1 MTEAPAAAAAL
12 TGIRVLDLT
21 TNYAAYAGRLLAD
34 LGADVVRVEPPEGS
48 PVRSLAPSQPG
59 PMGEVLSFAHAFLDA
74 GKRSVT
80 LDRATPAGRELL
92 VELAASSDAIIET
105 PAAAGDERIDVER
118 IRQRNPGLVLV
129 SISAFG
135 RDGPYAGYRATD
147 LTLLAAGGLLSLG
160 GYADSEPLAVQGE
173 QAMLA
178 SGIYGAIAV
187 LTGLYQRI
195 STSEG
200 CWIDVSGQE
209 CVAFALEDAV
219 AEWSINGHVRR
230 RLGDGAREAGTG
242 VYPCKDGYVSM
253 VAGRLGTAKAFVA
266 LTQWVAAS
274 EAPGA
279 ASLLEPHWQDFNYRQ
294 SAEGIARF
302 AEIFGAFCRTRGKQ
316 ELYREGQARQIAI
329 APVNT
334 IADVLQDPQLAA
346 NSYFRPQLERISGK
360 DIAFP
365 GPPYRL
371 SRTPA
376 RPRAPAPRLGE
387 HNRELLQ
394 GEFRPRRRRGEG
406 LRKRDAAFG
415 SESAGFLLDR
425 RRRVRHPHPGRSG
438 RRGDQGRN
446 RGPIPTICGSRART
460 SREQSRS
467 RAPAISHR
475 ATPARRASR
484 STCRIR
490 GRGRLR

>member
-1 MTEAPAAAAAL
+1 MIQAPASAAAL

-48 PVRSLAPSQPG
+48 PLRGLAPCQTG
-59 PMGEVLSFAHAFLDA
+59 PTGAPLSFAHAFLDA

-80 LDRATPAGRELL
+80 LDLMTAAGRELL
-92 VELAASSDAIIET
+92 AELTASSDAMIET
-105 PAAAGDERIDVER
+105 PSAAAADHIDFELV
-118 IRQRNPGLVLV
+118 RQRNPGLVLV

-135 RDGPYAGYRATD
+135 RDGPYAGYQATD

-160 GYADSEPLAVQGE
+160 GYVDSEPLAVQGE

-187 LTGLYQRI
+187 LTALHERTQTGK
-195 STSEG
+195 G

-242 VYPCKDGYVSM
+242 VYPCKDGYISM
-253 VAGRLGTAKAFVA
+253 VAGRLGTANAFVM

-274 EAPGA
+274 EVPGG
-279 ASLLEPHWQDFNYRQ
+279 ASLLEPQWQDFKFRQ
-294 SAEGIARF
+294 SPEGIARF

-334 IADVLQDPQLAA
+334 VADVLQDAQLAA
-346 NSYFRPQLERISGK
+346 NSYFQPQFERNSGRE
-360 DIAFP
+360 ITFP

-376 RPRAPAPRLGE
+376 RPRGAAPKLGE
-387 HNRELLQ
+387 HNRELVDRELRLAAGA
-394 GEFRPRRRRGEG
+394 GE
-406 LRKRDAAFG
+406 A
-415 SESAGFLLDR
+415 
-425 RRRVRHPHPGRSG
+425 
-438 RRGDQGRN
+438 
-446 RGPIPTICGSRART
+446 
-460 SREQSRS
+460 
-467 RAPAISHR
+467 
-475 ATPARRASR
+475 
-484 STCRIR
+484 
-490 GRGRLR
+490 

>member
-1 MTEAPAAAAAL
+1 MIQAPASAAAL

-48 PVRSLAPSQPG
+48 PLRSLAPCQTG
-59 PMGEVLSFAHAFLDA
+59 PTGAPLSFAHAFLDA

-80 LDRATPAGRELL
+80 LDLMTAAGRELL
-92 VELAASSDAIIET
+92 AELAASSDAMIET
-105 PAAAGDERIDVER
+105 PSAAAADHIDFELV
-118 IRQRNPGLVLV
+118 RQHNPGLVLV

-135 RDGPYAGYRATD
+135 RDGPYAGYQATD

-160 GYADSEPLAVQGE
+160 GYVDSEPLAVQGE

-187 LTGLYQRI
+187 LTALYERTQ
-195 STSEG
+195 TGKG

-219 AEWSINGHVRR
+219 AEWSINAHVRR

-242 VYPCKDGYVSM
+242 VYPCKDGHISM
-253 VAGRLGTAKAFVA
+253 VAGRLGTANAFVT

-274 EAPGA
+274 EVPGA
-279 ASLLEPHWQDFNYRQ
+279 ASLLEPQWQDFKFRQ
-294 SAEGIARF
+294 SREGIERF
-302 AEIFGAFCRTRGKQ
+302 AEIFGAFCRTRAKQ

-334 IADVLQDPQLAA
+334 VADVLQDAQLAA
-346 NSYFRPQLERISGK
+346 NSYFQPQFERNSGRE
-360 DIAFP
+360 ITFP

-376 RPRAPAPRLGE
+376 RPRGAAPKLGE
-387 HNRELLQ
+387 HNRELVDRELRLAAGA
-394 GEFRPRRRRGEG
+394 GE
-406 LRKRDAAFG
+406 A
-415 SESAGFLLDR
+415 
-425 RRRVRHPHPGRSG
+425 
-438 RRGDQGRN
+438 
-446 RGPIPTICGSRART
+446 
-460 SREQSRS
+460 
-467 RAPAISHR
+467 
-475 ATPARRASR
+475 
-484 STCRIR
+484 
-490 GRGRLR
+490 

>member
-1 MTEAPAAAAAL
+1 MIQAPASAAAL

-21 TNYAAYAGRLLAD
+21 TNYTAYAGRLLAD

-48 PVRSLAPSQPG
+48 PLRSLAPCQSG
-59 PMGEVLSFAHAFLDA
+59 PTGAPLSFAHAFLDA

-80 LDRATPAGRELL
+80 LDLMTAAGRELL
-92 VELAASSDAIIET
+92 AELAASSDAMIET
-105 PAAAGDERIDVER
+105 PSAAAADHIDFELV
-118 IRQRNPGLVLV
+118 RQRNPGLVLV

-135 RDGPYAGYRATD
+135 RDGPYAGYQATD

-160 GYADSEPLAVQGE
+160 GYVDSEPLAVQGE

-187 LTGLYQRI
+187 LTALYERTQ
-195 STSEG
+195 TGKG

-219 AEWSINGHVRR
+219 AEWSINAHVRR

-242 VYPCKDGYVSM
+242 VYPCKDGHISM
-253 VAGRLGTAKAFVA
+253 VAGRLGTANAFVT

-274 EAPGA
+274 EVPGG
-279 ASLLEPHWQDFNYRQ
+279 ASLLEPQWQDFKFRQ
-294 SAEGIARF
+294 SREGIARF

-334 IADVLQDPQLAA
+334 VADVLEDAQLAA
-346 NSYFRPQLERISGK
+346 NSYFRPQFERNSGR
-360 DIAFP
+360 DITFP

-376 RPRAPAPRLGE
+376 RLRGAAPKLGE
-387 HNRELLQ
+387 HNRELVDRELRLAAGA
-394 GEFRPRRRRGEG
+394 GE
-406 LRKRDAAFG
+406 A
-415 SESAGFLLDR
+415 
-425 RRRVRHPHPGRSG
+425 
-438 RRGDQGRN
+438 
-446 RGPIPTICGSRART
+446 
-460 SREQSRS
+460 
-467 RAPAISHR
+467 
-475 ATPARRASR
+475 
-484 STCRIR
+484 
-490 GRGRLR
+490 

>member
-1 MTEAPAAAAAL
+1 MIQAPASAAAL

-48 PVRSLAPSQPG
+48 PLRGLAPCQTG
-59 PMGEVLSFAHAFLDA
+59 PTGAPLSFAHAFLDA

-80 LDRATPAGRELL
+80 LDLMTAAGRELL
-92 VELAASSDAIIET
+92 AELTASSDAMIET
-105 PAAAGDERIDVER
+105 PSAAAAGHIDFELV
-118 IRQRNPGLVLV
+118 RQRNPGLVLV

-135 RDGPYAGYRATD
+135 RDGPYAGYQATD

-160 GYADSEPLAVQGE
+160 GYVDSEPLAVQGE

-187 LTGLYQRI
+187 LTALYERTQ
-195 STSEG
+195 TGKG

-242 VYPCKDGYVSM
+242 VYPCKDGHISM
-253 VAGRLGTAKAFVA
+253 VAGRLGTANAFVM

-274 EAPGA
+274 EVPGG
-279 ASLLEPHWQDFNYRQ
+279 ASLLEPQWQDFKFRQ
-294 SAEGIARF
+294 SPEGIARF

-334 IADVLQDPQLAA
+334 VADVLQDAQLAA
-346 NSYFRPQLERISGK
+346 NSYFQPQFERNSGRE
-360 DIAFP
+360 ITFP

-376 RPRAPAPRLGE
+376 RPRGAAPKLGE
-387 HNRELLQ
+387 HNRELVDRELRLAAGA
-394 GEFRPRRRRGEG
+394 GE
-406 LRKRDAAFG
+406 A
-415 SESAGFLLDR
+415 
-425 RRRVRHPHPGRSG
+425 
-438 RRGDQGRN
+438 
-446 RGPIPTICGSRART
+446 
-460 SREQSRS
+460 
-467 RAPAISHR
+467 
-475 ATPARRASR
+475 
-484 STCRIR
+484 
-490 GRGRLR
+490 

>member
-1 MTEAPAAAAAL
+1 MMQAPATAAAL

-34 LGADVVRVEPPEGS
+34 LGADVVRIEPPEGS
-48 PVRSLAPSQPG
+48 PVRSLAPCQTG
-59 PMGEVLSFAHAFLDA
+59 PAGAPLSFAHAFLDA

-80 LDRATPAGRELL
+80 VDLMTSAGRELL
-92 VELAASSDAIIET
+92 AELAASSDAMIET
-105 PAAAGDERIDVER
+105 PSAGATDHIDFELV
-118 IRQRNPGLVLV
+118 RQRNPGLVLV

-135 RDGPYAGYRATD
+135 RDGPYAGYQATD

-187 LTGLYQRI
+187 LTALYERTQ
-195 STSEG
+195 TGKG

-219 AEWSINGHVRR
+219 AEWSINAHVRR

-242 VYPCKDGYVSM
+242 IYPCKDGHISV
-253 VAGRLGTAKAFVA
+253 VAGRLGTANAFVT

-274 EAPGA
+274 EVPGG
-279 ASLLEPHWQDFNYRQ
+279 ASLLEPQWQNFKFRQ
-294 SAEGIARF
+294 SREGIARF

-334 IADVLQDPQLAA
+334 VADVLEDAQLAA
-346 NSYFRPQLERISGK
+346 NSYFRPQFERNSGR
-360 DIAFP
+360 DITFP

-376 RPRAPAPRLGE
+376 RLRGAAPKLGE
-387 HNRELLQ
+387 HNRELVDQELRLAAGA
-394 GEFRPRRRRGEG
+394 GE
-406 LRKRDAAFG
+406 A
-415 SESAGFLLDR
+415 
-425 RRRVRHPHPGRSG
+425 
-438 RRGDQGRN
+438 
-446 RGPIPTICGSRART
+446 
-460 SREQSRS
+460 
-467 RAPAISHR
+467 
-475 ATPARRASR
+475 
-484 STCRIR
+484 
-490 GRGRLR
+490 

>member
-1 MTEAPAAAAAL
+1 MQAPATAAAL

-34 LGADVVRVEPPEGS
+34 LGADVVRLEPPEGS
-48 PVRSLAPSQPG
+48 PVRSLAPCQTG
-59 PMGEVLSFAHAFLDA
+59 PAGAPLSFAHAFLDA

-80 LDRATPAGRELL
+80 LDLMTSAGRELL
-92 VELAASSDAIIET
+92 AELAASSDAMIET
-105 PAAAGDERIDVER
+105 PSAGAADQIDFELV
-118 IRQRNPGLVLV
+118 RQRNPGLVLV

-135 RDGPYAGYRATD
+135 RDGPYAGYQATD

-187 LTGLYQRI
+187 LTALYERTQ
-195 STSEG
+195 TGKG

-219 AEWSINGHVRR
+219 AEWSINAHVRR

-242 VYPCKDGYVSM
+242 IYPCKDGHISV
-253 VAGRLGTAKAFVA
+253 VAGRLGTANAFVT

-274 EAPGA
+274 EVPGG
-279 ASLLEPHWQDFNYRQ
+279 ASLLEPQWQNFKFRQ
-294 SAEGIARF
+294 SREGIARF
-302 AEIFGAFCRTRGKQ
+302 AEIFGAFCRTRGKH

-334 IADVLQDPQLAA
+334 VADVLEDAQLAA
-346 NSYFRPQLERISGK
+346 NSYFQPQFERNSGR
-360 DIAFP
+360 DITFP

-376 RPRAPAPRLGE
+376 RLRGAAPKLGE
-387 HNRELLQ
+387 HNRELVDQELRLAAGA
-394 GEFRPRRRRGEG
+394 GE
-406 LRKRDAAFG
+406 A
-415 SESAGFLLDR
+415 
-425 RRRVRHPHPGRSG
+425 
-438 RRGDQGRN
+438 
-446 RGPIPTICGSRART
+446 
-460 SREQSRS
+460 
-467 RAPAISHR
+467 
-475 ATPARRASR
+475 
-484 STCRIR
+484 
-490 GRGRLR
+490 

>member
-1 MTEAPAAAAAL
+1 MMEAPAVVAAL

-34 LGADVVRVEPPEGS
+34 LGADVVRLEPPEGS
-48 PVRSLAPSQPG
+48 LVRRLAPCQTG
-59 PMGEVLSFAHAFLDA
+59 PAGEPLSFAHAFLDA

-80 LDRATPAGRELL
+80 LDLATAVGRERL
-92 VELAASSDAIIET
+92 VELAATSDAMIEA
-105 PAAAGDERIDVER
+105 PSAATAGNRIDFELV
-118 IRQRNPGLVLV
+118 RQRNPGLVLV

-135 RDGPYAGYRATD
+135 RDGPYAGYQATD

-187 LTGLYQRI
+187 LTALYERTQ
-195 STSEG
+195 TGKG

-219 AEWSINGHVRR
+219 AEWSINAHVRR

-242 VYPCKDGYVSM
+242 VYPCKDGHISM
-253 VAGRLGTAKAFVA
+253 VAGRLGTAKAFA
-266 LTQWVAAS
+266 TLTQWIAAS
-274 EAPGA
+274 EVPGG
-279 ASLLEPHWQDFNYRQ
+279 ASLLEPQWQDFKFRQ
-294 SAEGIARF
+294 SPEGIARF
-302 AEIFGAFCRTRGKQ
+302 AEIFGAFCQTRGKQ

-334 IADVLQDPQLAA
+334 IADVLQDEQLAA
-346 NSYFRPQLERISGK
+346 NSYFQPQFERNSCK
-360 DIAFP
+360 DITFP

-376 RPRAPAPRLGE
+376 LPRGAAPKLGE
-387 HNRELLQ
+387 HDRELLQ
-394 GEFRPRRRRGEG
+394 EGFR
-406 LRKRDAAFG
+406 LA
-415 SESAGFLLDR
+415 
-425 RRRVRHPHPGRSG
+425 
-438 RRGDQGRN
+438 
-446 RGPIPTICGSRART
+446 SRAG
-460 SREQSRS
+460 E
-467 RAPAISHR
+467 A
-475 ATPARRASR
+475 
-484 STCRIR
+484 
-490 GRGRLR
+490 

>member
-1 MTEAPAAAAAL
+1 MIQAPASAAAL

-48 PVRSLAPSQPG
+48 PLRGLAPCQTG
-59 PMGEVLSFAHAFLDA
+59 PTGAPLSFAHAFLDA

-80 LDRATPAGRELL
+80 LDLMTAAGRELL
-92 VELAASSDAIIET
+92 AELTASSDAMIET
-105 PAAAGDERIDVER
+105 PSAAAAGHIDFELV
-118 IRQRNPGLVLV
+118 RQRNPGLVLV

-135 RDGPYAGYRATD
+135 RDGPYAGYQATD

-160 GYADSEPLAVQGE
+160 GYVDSEPLAVQGE

-187 LTGLYQRI
+187 LTALHERTQTGK
-195 STSEG
+195 G

-242 VYPCKDGYVSM
+242 VYPCKDGYISM
-253 VAGRLGTAKAFVA
+253 VAGRLGTANAFVM

-274 EAPGA
+274 EVPGG
-279 ASLLEPHWQDFNYRQ
+279 ASLLEPQWQDFKFRQ
-294 SAEGIARF
+294 SPEGIARF

-334 IADVLQDPQLAA
+334 VADVLQDAQLAA
-346 NSYFRPQLERISGK
+346 NSYFQPQFERNSGRE
-360 DIAFP
+360 ITFP

-376 RPRAPAPRLGE
+376 RPRGAAPKLGE
-387 HNRELLQ
+387 HNRELVDRELQ
-394 GEFRPRRRRGEG
+394 LAAGAGE
-406 LRKRDAAFG
+406 A
-415 SESAGFLLDR
+415 
-425 RRRVRHPHPGRSG
+425 
-438 RRGDQGRN
+438 
-446 RGPIPTICGSRART
+446 
-460 SREQSRS
+460 
-467 RAPAISHR
+467 
-475 ATPARRASR
+475 
-484 STCRIR
+484 
-490 GRGRLR
+490 

>member
-1 MTEAPAAAAAL
+1 MIQAPASAAAL

-48 PVRSLAPSQPG
+48 PLRGVAPCQTG
-59 PMGEVLSFAHAFLDA
+59 PTGAPLSFAHAFLDA

-80 LDRATPAGRELL
+80 LDLMTAAGRELL
-92 VELAASSDAIIET
+92 AELTASSDAMIET
-105 PAAAGDERIDVER
+105 PSAAAAGHIDFELV
-118 IRQRNPGLVLV
+118 RQRNPGLVLV

-135 RDGPYAGYRATD
+135 RDGPYAGYQATD

-160 GYADSEPLAVQGE
+160 GYVDSEPLAVQGE

-187 LTGLYQRI
+187 LTALHERTQTGK
-195 STSEG
+195 G

-242 VYPCKDGYVSM
+242 VYPCKDGYISM
-253 VAGRLGTAKAFVA
+253 VAGRLGTANAFVM

-274 EAPGA
+274 EVPGG
-279 ASLLEPHWQDFNYRQ
+279 ASLLEPQWQDFKFRQ
-294 SAEGIARF
+294 SPEGIARF

-334 IADVLQDPQLAA
+334 VADVLQDAQLAA
-346 NSYFRPQLERISGK
+346 NSYFQPQFERNSGRE
-360 DIAFP
+360 ITFP

-376 RPRAPAPRLGE
+376 RPRGAAPKLGE
-387 HNRELLQ
+387 HNRELVDRELRLAAGA
-394 GEFRPRRRRGEG
+394 GE
-406 LRKRDAAFG
+406 A
-415 SESAGFLLDR
+415 
-425 RRRVRHPHPGRSG
+425 
-438 RRGDQGRN
+438 
-446 RGPIPTICGSRART
+446 
-460 SREQSRS
+460 
-467 RAPAISHR
+467 
-475 ATPARRASR
+475 
-484 STCRIR
+484 
-490 GRGRLR
+490 

>member
-1 MTEAPAAAAAL
+1 MMQAPATAAAL

-34 LGADVVRVEPPEGS
+34 LGADVVRLEPPEGS
-48 PVRSLAPSQPG
+48 PVRSLAPCQTG
-59 PMGEVLSFAHAFLDA
+59 PAGAPLSFAHAFLDA

-80 LDRATPAGRELL
+80 VDLMTSAGRELL
-92 VELAASSDAIIET
+92 AELAASSDAMIET
-105 PAAAGDERIDVER
+105 PAAGATDHIDFELVR
-118 IRQRNPGLVLV
+118 RRNPGLVLV

-135 RDGPYAGYRATD
+135 RDGPYAGYQATD

-187 LTGLYQRI
+187 LTALYERTQ
-195 STSEG
+195 TGKG

-219 AEWSINGHVRR
+219 AEWSINAHVRR

-242 VYPCKDGYVSM
+242 IYPCKDGHISM
-253 VAGRLGTAKAFVA
+253 VAGRLGTANAFVT

-274 EAPGA
+274 EVPGG
-279 ASLLEPHWQDFNYRQ
+279 ASLLEPQWQNFKFRQ
-294 SAEGIARF
+294 SREGIARF

-334 IADVLQDPQLAA
+334 VADVLEDAQLAA
-346 NSYFRPQLERISGK
+346 NSYFQPQFERNSGR
-360 DIAFP
+360 DITFP

-376 RPRAPAPRLGE
+376 RPRGVAPKLGE
-387 HNRELLQ
+387 HNRELVDRELRLAAGA
-394 GEFRPRRRRGEG
+394 GE
-406 LRKRDAAFG
+406 A
-415 SESAGFLLDR
+415 
-425 RRRVRHPHPGRSG
+425 
-438 RRGDQGRN
+438 
-446 RGPIPTICGSRART
+446 
-460 SREQSRS
+460 
-467 RAPAISHR
+467 
-475 ATPARRASR
+475 
-484 STCRIR
+484 
-490 GRGRLR
+490 

>member
-1 MTEAPAAAAAL
+1 MIQAPATAAAL
-12 TGIRVLDLT
+12 TGIRILDLT

-48 PVRSLAPSQPG
+48 PLRSLAPCQTG
-59 PMGEVLSFAHAFLDA
+59 PTGAPLSFAHAFLDA

-80 LDRATPAGRELL
+80 LDLMTAAGRELL
-92 VELAASSDAIIET
+92 AELAASSDAMIET
-105 PAAAGDERIDVER
+105 PSAAAADHIDFDLV
-118 IRQRNPGLVLV
+118 RQRNPGLVLV

-135 RDGPYAGYRATD
+135 RDGPYAGYQATD

-160 GYADSEPLAVQGE
+160 GYVDSEPLAVQGE

-187 LTGLYQRI
+187 LTALYERTQ
-195 STSEG
+195 TGKG

-242 VYPCKDGYVSM
+242 VYPCKDGHISM
-253 VAGRLGTAKAFVA
+253 VAGRLGTANAFVT

-274 EAPGA
+274 EVPDA
-279 ASLLEPHWQDFNYRQ
+279 ASLLEPQWQDFKFRQ
-294 SAEGIARF
+294 SREGIARF

-334 IADVLQDPQLAA
+334 VADVLQDAQLAA
-346 NSYFRPQLERISGK
+346 NSYFQPQFERNSGR
-360 DIAFP
+360 DITFP

-376 RPRAPAPRLGE
+376 RPRGVAPKLGE
-387 HNRELLQ
+387 HNRELVDRELRLAAGA
-394 GEFRPRRRRGEG
+394 GE
-406 LRKRDAAFG
+406 A
-415 SESAGFLLDR
+415 
-425 RRRVRHPHPGRSG
+425 
-438 RRGDQGRN
+438 
-446 RGPIPTICGSRART
+446 
-460 SREQSRS
+460 
-467 RAPAISHR
+467 
-475 ATPARRASR
+475 
-484 STCRIR
+484 
-490 GRGRLR
+490 

>member
-1 MTEAPAAAAAL
+1 MMQAPATAAAL

-34 LGADVVRVEPPEGS
+34 LGAEVVRVEPPEGS
-48 PVRSLAPSQPG
+48 PVRSLAPCQTG
-59 PMGEVLSFAHAFLDA
+59 PAGAPLSFAHAFLDA

-80 LDRATPAGRELL
+80 LDLMTSAGRELL
-92 VELAASSDAIIET
+92 AELAASSDAMIET
-105 PAAAGDERIDVER
+105 PSAGATDHIDFELV
-118 IRQRNPGLVLV
+118 RQRNPGLVLV

-135 RDGPYAGYRATD
+135 RDGPHAGYQATD

-187 LTGLYQRI
+187 LTALYERTQ
-195 STSEG
+195 TGKG

-219 AEWSINGHVRR
+219 AEWSINAHVRR

-242 VYPCKDGYVSM
+242 IYPCKDGHISM
-253 VAGRLGTAKAFVA
+253 VAGRLGTANAFVT

-274 EAPGA
+274 EVPGG
-279 ASLLEPHWQDFNYRQ
+279 ASLLEPQWQDFKFRQ
-294 SAEGIARF
+294 SQEGIARF

-334 IADVLQDPQLAA
+334 VADVLEDAQLAA
-346 NSYFRPQLERISGK
+346 NSYFRPQFERNSGR
-360 DIAFP
+360 DITFP

-376 RPRAPAPRLGE
+376 RLRGAAPKLGE
-387 HNRELLQ
+387 HNRELVDQELRLAAGA
-394 GEFRPRRRRGEG
+394 GE
-406 LRKRDAAFG
+406 A
-415 SESAGFLLDR
+415 
-425 RRRVRHPHPGRSG
+425 
-438 RRGDQGRN
+438 
-446 RGPIPTICGSRART
+446 
-460 SREQSRS
+460 
-467 RAPAISHR
+467 
-475 ATPARRASR
+475 
-484 STCRIR
+484 
-490 GRGRLR
+490 

>member
-1 MTEAPAAAAAL
+1 MIQAPASAAAL

-48 PVRSLAPSQPG
+48 PLRGVAPCQTG
-59 PMGEVLSFAHAFLDA
+59 PTGAPLSFAHAFLDA

-80 LDRATPAGRELL
+80 LDLMTAAGRELL
-92 VELAASSDAIIET
+92 AELTASSDAMIET
-105 PAAAGDERIDVER
+105 PSAAAADHIDFDLV
-118 IRQRNPGLVLV
+118 RQRNPGLVLV

-135 RDGPYAGYRATD
+135 RDGPYAGYQATD

-160 GYADSEPLAVQGE
+160 GYVDSEPLAVQGE

-187 LTGLYQRI
+187 LTALHERTQTGK
-195 STSEG
+195 G

-242 VYPCKDGYVSM
+242 VYPCKDGYISM
-253 VAGRLGTAKAFVA
+253 VAGRLGTANAFVM

-274 EAPGA
+274 EVPGG
-279 ASLLEPHWQDFNYRQ
+279 ASLLEPQWQDFKFRQ
-294 SAEGIARF
+294 SPEGIARF

-334 IADVLQDPQLAA
+334 VADVLQDAQLAA
-346 NSYFRPQLERISGK
+346 NSYFQPQFERNSGRE
-360 DIAFP
+360 ITFP

-376 RPRAPAPRLGE
+376 RPRGAAPKLGE
-387 HNRELLQ
+387 HNRELVDRELRLAAGA
-394 GEFRPRRRRGEG
+394 GE
-406 LRKRDAAFG
+406 A
-415 SESAGFLLDR
+415 
-425 RRRVRHPHPGRSG
+425 
-438 RRGDQGRN
+438 
-446 RGPIPTICGSRART
+446 
-460 SREQSRS
+460 
-467 RAPAISHR
+467 
-475 ATPARRASR
+475 
-484 STCRIR
+484 
-490 GRGRLR
+490 

>member
-1 MTEAPAAAAAL
+1 MIQAPASAAAL

-48 PVRSLAPSQPG
+48 PLRGLAPCQTG
-59 PMGEVLSFAHAFLDA
+59 PTGAPLSFAHAFLDA

-80 LDRATPAGRELL
+80 LDLMTAAGRELL
-92 VELAASSDAIIET
+92 AELAASSDAMIET
-105 PAAAGDERIDVER
+105 PSAAAADHIDFELV
-118 IRQRNPGLVLV
+118 RQRNPGLVLV

-135 RDGPYAGYRATD
+135 RDGPYAGYQATD

-160 GYADSEPLAVQGE
+160 GYVDSEPLAVQGE

-187 LTGLYQRI
+187 LTALHERTQTGK
-195 STSEG
+195 G

-242 VYPCKDGYVSM
+242 VYPCKDGHISM
-253 VAGRLGTAKAFVA
+253 VAGRLGTANAFVM

-274 EAPGA
+274 EVPGG
-279 ASLLEPHWQDFNYRQ
+279 ASLLEPQWQDFKFRQ
-294 SAEGIARF
+294 SPEGIARF

-334 IADVLQDPQLAA
+334 VADVLQDAQLAA
-346 NSYFRPQLERISGK
+346 NSYFQPQFERNSGR
-360 DIAFP
+360 DITFP

-376 RPRAPAPRLGE
+376 RPRGAAPKLGE
-387 HNRELLQ
+387 HNRELVDRELRLAAGA
-394 GEFRPRRRRGEG
+394 GE
-406 LRKRDAAFG
+406 A
-415 SESAGFLLDR
+415 
-425 RRRVRHPHPGRSG
+425 
-438 RRGDQGRN
+438 
-446 RGPIPTICGSRART
+446 
-460 SREQSRS
+460 
-467 RAPAISHR
+467 
-475 ATPARRASR
+475 
-484 STCRIR
+484 
-490 GRGRLR
+490 

>member
-1 MTEAPAAAAAL
+1 
-12 TGIRVLDLT
+12 
-21 TNYAAYAGRLLAD
+21 
-34 LGADVVRVEPPEGS
+34 
-48 PVRSLAPSQPG
+48 
-59 PMGEVLSFAHAFLDA
+59 MGEVLSFAHAFLDA

-105 PAAAGDERIDVER
+105 PAATGDERIDVER

-160 GYADSEPLAVQGE
+160 GYADSEPLAVKGE

-187 LTGLYQRI
+187 LTGLYQRM

-219 AEWSINGHVRR
+219 AEWSINAHVRR

-242 VYPCKDGYVSM
+242 VYPCKDGHVSM

-266 LTQWVAAS
+266 LTQWIAAS

-334 IADVLQDPQLAA
+334 IADVLQDPQLGA

-394 GEFRPRRRRGEG
+394 GE
-406 LRKRDAAFG
+406 LHLAAG
-415 SESAGFLLDR
+415 A
-425 RRRVRHPHPGRSG
+425 
-438 RRGDQGRN
+438 
-446 RGPIPTICGSRART
+446 AK
-460 SREQSRS
+460 
-467 RAPAISHR
+467 A
-475 ATPARRASR
+475 
-484 STCRIR
+484 
-490 GRGRLR
+490 

>member
-1 MTEAPAAAAAL
+1 MIQAPASAAAL

-48 PVRSLAPSQPG
+48 PLRSLAPCQTG
-59 PMGEVLSFAHAFLDA
+59 PTGAPLSFAHAFLDA

-80 LDRATPAGRELL
+80 LDLMTAAGRELL
-92 VELAASSDAIIET
+92 AELAASSDAMIET
-105 PAAAGDERIDVER
+105 PSAAAADHIDFELV
-118 IRQRNPGLVLV
+118 RQRNPGLVLV

-135 RDGPYAGYRATD
+135 RDGPYAGYQATD

-160 GYADSEPLAVQGE
+160 GYVDSEPLAVQGE

-187 LTGLYQRI
+187 LTALYERTQ
-195 STSEG
+195 TGKG

-242 VYPCKDGYVSM
+242 VYPCKDGHISM
-253 VAGRLGTAKAFVA
+253 VAGRLGTANAFVM

-274 EAPGA
+274 EVPGG
-279 ASLLEPHWQDFNYRQ
+279 ASLLEPQWQDFKFRQ
-294 SAEGIARF
+294 SPEGIARF

-334 IADVLQDPQLAA
+334 VADVLQDAQLAA
-346 NSYFRPQLERISGK
+346 NSYFQPQFERNSGRE
-360 DIAFP
+360 ITFP

-376 RPRAPAPRLGE
+376 RPRGAAPKLGE
-387 HNRELLQ
+387 HNRELVDRELRLAAGA
-394 GEFRPRRRRGEG
+394 GE
-406 LRKRDAAFG
+406 A
-415 SESAGFLLDR
+415 
-425 RRRVRHPHPGRSG
+425 
-438 RRGDQGRN
+438 
-446 RGPIPTICGSRART
+446 
-460 SREQSRS
+460 
-467 RAPAISHR
+467 
-475 ATPARRASR
+475 
-484 STCRIR
+484 
-490 GRGRLR
+490 